1 MQNITIIGR
10 LTRDP
15 ERRVTRTGEELA
27 SINIAVDQEDK
38 STVFYAVSAFAGT
51 AKSALKVLTK
61 GWKVAVTG
69 KLQMNQ
75 TNGKTYYNITAQ
87 QIEFISAPKRT
98 TDQTDMTATPLNGFE
113 DITSEDVPF

>member
-15 ERRVTRTGEELA
+15 ERRVTRDGTELA
-27 SINIAVDQEDK
+27 SLNVAVDQEDK

-61 GWKVAVTG
+61 GWKVAVNG
-69 KLQMNQ
+69 KLVVNT
-75 TNGKTYYNITAQ
+75 TNGKTYYNVTAQ
-87 QIEFISAPKRT
+87 MIEFVSEPKRT
-98 TDQTDMTATPLNGFE
+98 TEQTDMTATPLAELE
-113 DITSEDVPF
+113 DLTSEDVPF